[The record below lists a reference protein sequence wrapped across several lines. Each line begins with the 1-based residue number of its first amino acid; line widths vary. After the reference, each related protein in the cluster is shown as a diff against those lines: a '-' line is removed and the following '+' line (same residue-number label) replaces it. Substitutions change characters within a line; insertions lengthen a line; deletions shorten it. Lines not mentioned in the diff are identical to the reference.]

1 MPATDALDH
10 LFTTPARTDGDV
22 LALVSG
28 IVGQPLR
35 RQCWVLF
42 LDERALPVPFLLPV
56 SDLPLQPDEH
66 VEDFATL
73 VAEVCVDNSAVE
85 VVLVWERPGETQL
98 LPIDWEW
105 IDACA
110 CAFAERAVRLRGQV
124 VVLTSGTTMIELDE
138 VDDDALPVSS

>member
-1 MPATDALDH
+1 MSGTDVLDQ
-10 LFTTPARTDGDV
+10 LFTMSARTDADV
-22 LALVSG
+22 VALVSG
-28 IVGQPLR
+28 VVGRPIR

-42 LDERALPVPFLLPV
+42 LDERAIPVPFLLPV

-73 VAEVCVDNSAVE
+73 VAEVCVDNSAAE
-85 VVLVWERPGETQL
+85 VVLAWERPGETQL
-98 LPIDWEW
+98 FPVDWEW

-124 VVLTSGTTMIELDE
+124 VVNATGASMVELH
-138 VDDDALPVSS
+138 DAEELGPVLR